1 MADFVWLNGQYLPRK
16 DTKINL
22 LESGLLYG
30 YGVFE
35 TILIYSWK
43 PFQLEA
49 HYERLK
55 SSAKHIRMPVN
66 ISIKSLQTAINRLV
80 QLNSIEHGF
89 VRMVVSSS
97 DEPMKSMRFSS
108 SPPDRMTSRAGDYP
122 KTKESST
129 NKAIRELSVQMI
141 FIETGPVSPEYAKY
155 RQSGGSIIIYPYK
168 RSAETPYYRHK
179 TLAYM
184 ENLLARRW
192 AFKHKAIEAIFINT
206 DYYVME
212 GTRSTIFIVKD
223 RKIFTPSI
231 NSNILNGITRQVVIG
246 LCTKNA
252 IKIREKPMEKEE
264 IFSADEVFLTSS
276 LMGIMPVISC
286 KIKTENNTVEKI
298 INEGFVGTIT
308 RVLQNSF
315 EELLQISCK

>member
-1 MADFVWLNGQYLPRK
+1 MTDFVWLNGQYLPRK
-16 DTKINL
+16 DTKITL

-35 TILIYSWK
+35 TLLIYSWK
-43 PFQLEA
+43 PFQLGA

-80 QLNSIEHGF
+80 QLNHIEHGF
-89 VRMVVSSS
+89 VRIAVSSS
-97 DEPMKSMRFSS
+97 DEPMKSMKFSS
-108 SPPDRMTSRAGDYP
+108 SDYS
-122 KTKESST
+122 TGKESPAPRGVST
-129 NKAIRELSVQMI
+129 NAPRGTGGSYQTSMI
-141 FIETGPVSPEYAKY
+141 FIETGPVSPEYKKY
-155 RQSGGSIIIYPYK
+155 RQSGGSIIIYPYR
-168 RSAETPYYRHK
+168 RSSETPYYKHK

-192 AFKHKAIEAIFINT
+192 AFKYKAIEAIFINT
-206 DYYVME
+206 NNYVME

-223 RKIFTPSI
+223 RKVFTPSI
-231 NSNILNGITRQVVIG
+231 ESNILRGITRQVAIG

-252 IKIREKPMEKEE
+252 IKIREKLLQKED

-276 LMGIMPVISC
+276 LMEIMPVISC
-286 KIKTENNTVEKI
+286 KIKTENNTAEKNI
-298 INEGFVGTIT
+298 GDQLIGPIT
-308 RVLQNSF
+308 RILQNSF